1 MTAHA
6 AARRRFDRDQ
16 CSHAP
21 PADQWVTSSS
31 IGVPTMQATI
41 EIILALLPFA
51 VLVAGFL
58 VFRLDSLQ
66 TSLAAWIA
74 EFAIIFGYYHMGLLK
89 SVESALW
96 GGLTMWTGFLVVYTG
111 MIFGQAYRTTGLLRV
126 LLDSVESIF
135 PARDKEGRAI
145 ALVAVVGGFI
155 GAFNGFAT
163 YPVTIPGLV
172 ELGFDGVRAI
182 ASYLVYF
189 AWSVPFV
196 SLFIGANI
204 ANAATQLPIADIAAA
219 SGLFGIPLVFISL
232 AGFLKILGFRFF
244 ERETQILFWLLGLGN
259 SLGIVLFC
267 LIWPTYYI
275 LTLIAA
281 SAFSLVLLYG
291 YGLYAK
297 RAARGAAVAQP
308 LSAAVSPA
316 ASRTPAGAWRAYAP
330 LVLGAAFVVVTM
342 IPAVAREL
350 SHLQIRVAAWGYAP
364 ITINLITSAGFVIL
378 VTAALCYLFRCK
390 PANALADVIAG
401 SKRSVSALVT
411 LFIGSAMVYQMVD
424 TGQIAMLGRALSNGG
439 SVVYTA
445 LFPFFAFLGGMAF
458 GQGLPADFLFAHM
471 QIPVAPALGIS
482 LVLLVGIVNVITMG
496 PPNPLKPAQITYCT
510 HLVDVKGRDWEIF
523 RINLPWQILQLLAT
537 AILAL
542 VLVFI

>member
-1 MTAHA
+1 M
-6 AARRRFDRDQ
+6 R
-16 CSHAP
+16 
-21 PADQWVTSSS
+21 
-31 IGVPTMQATI
+31 ATI

-66 TSLAAWIA
+66 TSLAAWIV
-74 EFAIIFGYYHMGLLK
+74 EFAVIYGYYHMGLLK

-182 ASYLVYF
+182 AAYLVYF

-204 ANAATQLPIADIAAA
+204 ANAATQLPVADIAAA

-259 SLGIVLFC
+259 SLGIVAFC
-267 LIWPTYYI
+267 IIWPTYYI

-281 SAFSLVLLYG
+281 SACSLLLLYG
-291 YGLYAK
+291 YGIYAR
-297 RAARGAAVAQP
+297 RADHGAAVAQP
-308 LSAAVSPA
+308 LSAAVSAA
-316 ASRTPAGAWRAYAP
+316 ASRDPSPAGAWRAYAP

-342 IPAVAREL
+342 IPPVARAL

-378 VTAALCYLFRCK
+378 VTAALCYVFRSK
-390 PANALADVIAG
+390 PAHVVADVAAG
-401 SKRSVSALVT
+401 STRSVSALVT

-439 SVVYTA
+439 GVIYTA

-471 QIPVAPALGIS
+471 QIPVAPALGIP

-523 RINLPWQILQLLAT
+523 RINLPWQILQLVVT

>member
-1 MTAHA
+1 MH
-6 AARRRFDRDQ
+6 
-16 CSHAP
+16 
-21 PADQWVTSSS
+21 
-31 IGVPTMQATI
+31 ATI

-74 EFAIIFGYYHMGLLK
+74 EFAVIYGYYHMGMLK

-172 ELGFDGVRAI
+172 ELGYDGVHAI
-182 ASYLVYF
+182 AAYLVYF

-219 SGLFGIPLVFISL
+219 SGLFAIPLVFISL

-267 LIWPTYYI
+267 LIWPAYYI
-275 LTLIAA
+275 LTLIAS

-297 RAARGAAVAQP
+297 HAGAEPVAQPQP

-316 ASRTPAGAWRAYAP
+316 AAGSSSPVGAWRAYAP
-330 LVLGAAFVVVTM
+330 LVLGAAFVVITM
-342 IPAVAREL
+342 IPSVAREL
-350 SHLQIRVAAWGYAP
+350 THLQIRVAAWGYAP
-364 ITINLITSAGFVIL
+364 ININLITSAGFVIL
-378 VTAALCYLFRCK
+378 VTAALCYVFRCK
-390 PANALADVIAG
+390 SANIVSDVVAG

-439 SVVYTA
+439 SLVYTA

-523 RINLPWQILQLLAT
+523 RINLPWQLLQLVAT